1 MRGLRLGLWLT
12 GVVMFAGVPGASAA
26 PFAYIANDLSN
37 DVSVLDIATNSVV
50 ATVPVGQLAQ
60 GVAVT
65 PDGSRVYVTN
75 TADNTVSVIAT
86 ATNTVVATVPV
97 GDRPIGVV
105 VTPKRSRVYVA
116 NINSSTVSVIN
127 PSTNLAV
134 AALPVGLVAQS
145 AAVGLHPQGLA
156 VTHDGK
162 SVYVANT
169 NANTMSVIATATNTV
184 VATVPAG
191 NGPVAF
197 GNFIGP

>member
-75 TADNTVSVIAT
+75 AVDGTVSVIAWV
-86 ATNTVVATVPV
+86 TNAVGASVPAWVGTVPV
-97 GDRPIGVV
+97 GLRPSGVA
-105 VTPKRSRVYVA
+105 VTPAGPRVR
-116 NINSSTVSVIN
+116 
-127 PSTNLAV
+127 
-134 AALPVGLVAQS
+134 
-145 AAVGLHPQGLA
+145 
-156 VTHDGK
+156 
-162 SVYVANT
+162 
-169 NANTMSVIATATNTV
+169 
-184 VATVPAG
+184 VATLHS
-191 NGPVAF
+191 
-197 GNFIGP
+197 

>member
-1 MRGLRLGLWLT
+1 
-12 GVVMFAGVPGASAA
+12 
-26 PFAYIANDLSN
+26 
-37 DVSVLDIATNSVV
+37 VV
-50 ATVPVGQLAQ
+50 ATVSEGPNPLGVAVAPDGSRVYVANWSNSYSVGTVGVIDTATNTVVTHILTAGLNPV

-65 PDGSRVYVTN
+65 PDGKSVYVTDYTN
-75 TADNTVSVIAT
+75 NAVSVIDT
-86 ATNTVVATVPV
+86 ASNSVADLVPV
-97 GDRPIGVV
+97 GSEPEGVA
-105 VTPKRSRVYVA
+105 VTPDGKSVYVV
-116 NINSSTVSVIN
+116 NTGDNTVSVIN
-127 PSTNLAV
+127 PSTNLVV
-134 AALPVGLVAQS
+134 ATVPVGLVSQS